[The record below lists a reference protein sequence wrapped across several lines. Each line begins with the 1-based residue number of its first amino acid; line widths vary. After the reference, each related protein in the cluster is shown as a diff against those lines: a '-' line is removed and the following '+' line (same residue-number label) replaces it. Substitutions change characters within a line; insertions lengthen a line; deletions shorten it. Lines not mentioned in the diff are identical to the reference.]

1 MIYRLWVIALL
12 WSLAATAQPQKKR
25 NIFIIATDGFRWQ
38 EVFNGA
44 DARLLFDPEFVKD
57 TAIMRQLYWDDS
69 AAVRRQKLMPFFWN
83 VVAKQGCL
91 YGNRQWNNNVNV
103 RNFYKISYPGYSEM
117 LTGFANRWFI
127 PNLPVVNRNTNVLEF
142 LNQQKDYQGK
152 VVAFSSWKILPFIL
166 NERQGTFSVNA
177 GYEPLKEDGDTAA
190 AVNSVQDYITGKS
203 DTRYDRL
210 TWLSMQQYVARHHP
224 KVVFLGL
231 GETDECA
238 HKGRYDLYLEKAADV
253 DRMIGA
259 LWYYVQT
266 DPFYKDNT
274 TFIITTD
281 HGRGRRPGN
290 WQTHGFWAKGSGE
303 MWLAVIGPDVYPAGE
318 IKQEQQVW
326 QQQIAATIAMLLGEQ
341 FEAGHAVAKPL
352 QLKMVTRNDS
362 LLNKIPYLEQANNS
376 AVTGRAK

>member
-1 MIYRLWVIALL
+1 MIYRLWVIALFL
-12 WSLAATAQPQKKR
+12 SQAATAQPGPEKKR
-25 NIFIIATDGFRWQ
+25 NIFIITTDGFRWQ

-44 DARLLFDPEFVKD
+44 DARLLSDPGFVKD

-83 VVAKQGCL
+83 VIAKQGCL
-91 YGNRQWNNNVNV
+91 YGNRQWNNKVNV

-117 LTGFANRWFI
+117 LTGFADRRFI
-127 PNLPVVNRNTNVLEF
+127 PNFPIANRNTNVLEF
-142 LNQQKDYQGK
+142 LNEQKDYQGK
-152 VVAFSSWKILPFIL
+152 VVAFSSWNILPYIL
-166 NERQGTFSVNA
+166 NERPGSFPVNA
-177 GYEPLKEDGDTAA
+177 GYETLEESSDTAA
-190 AVNSVQDYITGKS
+190 AVNRLQAYITNKG
-203 DTRYDRL
+203 DTRYDML
-210 TWLSMQQYVARHHP
+210 TWLSVQQYVERHHP

-238 HKGRYDLYLEKAADV
+238 HRGRYDLYLQKAADV

-281 HGRGRRPGN
+281 HGRGKHPGA
-290 WQTHGFWAKGSGE
+290 WQTHGFWARGSGE

-318 IKQEQQVW
+318 IKEPQQMW
-326 QQQIAATIAMLLGEQ
+326 QQQIAATISMLLGEE
-341 FEAGHAVAKPL
+341 FEAEHKVAKPA
-352 QLKMVTRNDS
+352 QLRMVSRVDS
-362 LLNKIPYLEQANNS
+362 LMSKG
-376 AVTGRAK
+376 GRVDRGSDNAAQ